1 MMALEWMALLALSI
15 LGAVKSE
22 AAFWWWQGQ
31 ETEWAV
37 LQRQKQVPEQASEK
51 AVLEQCR
58 QESGAFILWKKRQKR
73 FFWQAAAWM
82 AVYSG
87 LWLLTG
93 REMAAVRLL
102 DLFASYGI
110 LAVVDGKRS
119 VVPDSILYCF
129 FAGQLLL
136 GAVTLPL
143 SELLQVFLSG
153 ALFALAA
160 VIFVFMSR
168 ERLGMGDARLL
179 GATAMTAGWS
189 YVLQILWL
197 AMLLSF
203 VYSMVLLVL
212 CRKNI
217 KTEFPFVPFLTGGML
232 VHFVMAIL

>member
-1 MMALEWMALLALSI
+1 MMALEWMALLALSL

-31 ETEWAV
+31 E
-37 LQRQKQVPEQASEK
+37 
-51 AVLEQCR
+51 
-58 QESGAFILWKKRQKR
+58 SGTFILWKKRQKR

-102 DLFASYGI
+102 DLFVSYGI
-110 LAVVDGKRS
+110 LAAVDGKRR

-143 SELLQVFLSG
+143 SELLQVVISG
-153 ALFALAA
+153 ALFTLAA

-232 VHFVMAIL
+232 VHFLMAIL